1 MPRERKMSREQR
13 LAEAAEEKTSRERQK
28 NMPKYLSG
36 GQAKLDKNKNN
47 KIDAQDF
54 KILRQEKAKGR
65 GKGLQDTMIDPGKVT
80 GAKRGKSILTEK
92 GTDAR
97 AGKTFSGYSKPF
109 EGPRDSRGRVATI
122 SGVKPRAR
130 ILGQRKKF
138 KTLEAMRK
146 DKGFK
151 MIGGKQ
157 ETAEQFNRRKA
168 REGRVLRAAKS
179 TRVGKILLP
188 VVGAALAAKEYL
200 KSKSKKTEAAK
211 NKNKKMAGGIM
222 KKRQGGLTANRFTQR
237 LLKENPSMT
246 RSKSIIDKIKKLKKA
261 GKLSKG
267 GGADTGTMG
276 ERKSKLGVAL
286 QKIKRSGVMGK
297 KPKTP
302 IEVPGRSKFMT
313 PLKKMGGGMMQRPM
327 GQMGMAKKGQMIKAR
342 GGGMARTK
350 PTSMY

>member
-1 MPRERKMSREQR
+1 MPRERKISREQR
-13 LAEAAEEKTSRERQK
+13 LAEAAEEKASRERQK
-28 NMPKYLSG
+28 NMPRYLSG

-47 KIDAQDF
+47 KLDAQDF

-97 AGKTFSGYSKPF
+97 ASRTFSGYSKPF

-138 KTLEAMRK
+138 KTLEDMRK
-146 DKGFK
+146 AKGFK

-157 ETAEQFNRRKA
+157 ETAEQFNRRKS
-168 REGRVLRAAKS
+168 REGRILRAAKS

-200 KSKSKKTEAAK
+200 KSKSKK
-211 NKNKKMAGGIM
+211 NKKMGGGMM

-246 RSKSIIDKIKKLKKA
+246 RSRSIIEKIKKLKKA

-267 GGADTGTMG
+267 GGADTGKMG
-276 ERKSKLGVAL
+276 EARSKLGVAL